1 MLKGRPRKKKKLN
14 AAQNSVLKKKR
25 FVADIQNHLTEAP
38 AAKRCKLSEEEES
51 TGSDMSEG
59 VLDRTKAPPQVG
71 RKVQSMGVPPL
82 VKPRVEVTIPDKA
95 ETAEI
100 SKVGAQDVPQARGEN
115 PKVPPPLIPSN
126 MIKRDAGHTSQPL
139 QSSRKHLNAN
149 ITECSRTT
157 PIQKVISASS
167 TKLRDIEKVSNN
179 DNNSSNVR
187 MIKPHLTDRNQTK
200 VAVAPRTSSGPSLE
214 NKPGKTLN
222 SWVENRKISKPGT
235 TVTHTQSVSSGVRTI
250 PIVQADVRSHTAS
263 RTRPV
268 TTTQGTV
275 STHLVTSTCPAVRNQ
290 PVASLQQPSVNV
302 QAVAPKPQQAVTPL
316 AGSTSSSVN
325 ISDGMTASGGLYV
338 KSKPSKENEERQLRP
353 SISEEKKENEIEQID
368 ESVAWKKKKK
378 RLRMPGN
385 VKDEVGTLE

>member
-51 TGSDMSEG
+51 TGSDLSEG
-59 VLDRTKAPPQVG
+59 ILERTKAPPQVG
-71 RKVQSMGVPPL
+71 PKVQSIGAPPL
-82 VKPRVEVTIPDKA
+82 VKPRVQISIPDKA
-95 ETAEI
+95 ATAEI
-100 SKVGAQDVPQARGEN
+100 SKAAAQDVPQARGEN

-126 MIKRDAGHTSQPL
+126 MIRRDAGHTSQPL
-139 QSSRKHLNAN
+139 QSSRKHLNADM
-149 ITECSRTT
+149 TECSRTT

-167 TKLRDIEKVSNN
+167 TKLRDIEKVGN
-179 DNNSSNVR
+179 NNSSSNVL
-187 MIKPHLTDRNQTK
+187 MIKPHLTDRNQMK
-200 VAVAPRTSSGPSLE
+200 VTVASVTSSSPSLE
-214 NKPGKTLN
+214 SKPGKMLN
-222 SWVENRKISKPGT
+222 SLGENRKISKPVT
-235 TVTHTQSVSSGVRTI
+235 TVTHAQSVSSGVRTI
-250 PIVQADVRSHTAS
+250 PTDQADVRPHTAS

-268 TTTQGTV
+268 TATQGAV

-290 PVASLQQPSVNV
+290 PIASLQQPNISV

-338 KSKPSKENEERQLRP
+338 KSKPSKENEERQPRP
-353 SISEEKKENEIEQID
+353 SISEEKKENEIEQTD
-368 ESVAWKKKKK
+368 ESLAWKKKKK

-385 VKDEVGTLE
+385 VKDEVGTLK

>member
-1 MLKGRPRKKKKLN
+1 
-14 AAQNSVLKKKR
+14 
-25 FVADIQNHLTEAP
+25 VADIQNHLTNSP

-59 VLDRTKAPPQVG
+59 VLERTKAPPQVG
-71 RKVQSMGVPPL
+71 RKVQSIGPPPL
-82 VKPRVEVTIPDKA
+82 VKPRVQVTIPDKA

-100 SKVGAQDVPQARGEN
+100 SKVAAQDVPQSRGEN

-126 MIKRDAGHTSQPL
+126 MIRRDVARTSQPL
-139 QSSRKHLNAN
+139 QSSRKHLNEN

-179 DNNSSNVR
+179 NSNVL

-200 VAVAPRTSSGPSLE
+200 VTVAPVTSSSPSLE
-214 NKPGKTLN
+214 SKPSKLLN
-222 SWVENRKISKPGT
+222 SLVENRKILKPGT
-235 TVTHTQSVSSGVRTI
+235 TVTHTQSVSSGVNTI
-250 PIVQADVRSHTAS
+250 PTVQAGVRSHIAS

-275 STHLVTSTCPAVRNQ
+275 STHVVTSTCSTVRNQ
-290 PVASLQQPSVNV
+290 PIASLQQTDISV
-302 QAVAPKPQQAVTPL
+302 QAVTPKPQQAVTPL

-325 ISDGMTASGGLYV
+325 ASDGMIATGGLHV
-338 KSKPSKENEERQLRP
+338 KSKPSKENEERQLRQC
-353 SISEEKKENEIEQID
+353 ISEEKKENEIEQTD

-385 VKDEVGTLE
+385 VKDEVGALKKFIWA